1 MNGKIGTLASVI
13 ALSLS
18 ALSAS
23 AGLSPAA
30 AQGVLW
36 GGFLGQYQ
44 PGMGG
49 VTAPTF
55 QRRDARIDFSWNAI
69 GPGGSLSPAFNTNA
83 WQNFSGSWTG
93 QVMATT
99 TETYTL
105 QVVAAGGVALY
116 FRPTGSTTWTTLY
129 ADYANS
135 SKTAARAVAL
145 TAGTSYDICVHYW
158 QQQPSGRLQL
168 GWSSPSVPFQV
179 IEAAT
184 PLGINGSVALPGEPG
199 NMFADL
205 MKQAGG
211 FAVYSNTAQA
221 VATDAQGWPLA
232 DATLP
237 LWSGGLELD
246 GVYQVSFTGQA
257 QVTDWAGLGSFSA
270 GGTAYGAI
278 LPLGAGYDPVANVT
292 TATWTVAASTV
303 ATKATLG
310 FGQTQRTAASAVG
323 SGITNL
329 KILRPVAPGS
339 TTSHG
344 AGELFS
350 AQYKSFLSY
359 FSGIRFM
366 DYLAINGNK
375 QLHWADRTT
384 PGLATQYQ
392 AVSGYG
398 WQGKGGSL
406 EYLVALA
413 NETGKDVWINIP
425 VGVDDDYVTKLA
437 QVLAFGSD
445 GTNPYTGAQVHP
457 VYPPLNSNLKVYV
470 EYGNELWNGAYAQS
484 TTNASLAAA
493 AVAAGGSPLNY
504 DGSTDAT
511 VWSKRRVVDRTV
523 RISSLF
529 RSVWGDT
536 AMMNKI
542 RPVFEW
548 QYANSNNTAAIGLGY
563 LENYYDNADGVAHV
577 QAPHPANYYLWGGG
591 AGWYQSPNSP
601 GATSVSG
608 IYASGETSPSTEGD
622 AIWALGFGLHEMGYE
637 GGFEVGGDNP
647 SALQLTANLDPTA
660 TTFETNAIKK
670 FFQLGGGTPFIFNAA
685 GATAYGL
692 ANPTIADQNT
702 PKMQAVLAA
711 IQTTRPASAFA
722 WPLPAAAGNIPV
734 SFSMGVTPSGTATG
748 VMTRI
753 GDYISWPIV
762 VQTAGNFTI
771 TTDAPNPATM
781 QIRIDGV
788 PVGTGT
794 WTGALSLGLHGIM
807 VRNLSAAGT
816 TITKLTVTKATATTT
831 AKTTTK

>member
-1 MNGKIGTLASVI
+1 MNGKIGALASVV

-23 AGLSPAA
+23 AGLSPAL

-36 GGFLGQYQ
+36 GGFVGQYQ
-44 PGMGG
+44 PGLGG
-49 VTAPTF
+49 VTAPIF
-55 QRRDARIDFSWNAI
+55 QRRDTRIDFAWNAT
-69 GPGGSLSPAFNTNA
+69 GPGGSLSPEFNTA
-83 WQNFSGSWTG
+83 SWQTFSGSWTG

-105 QVVAAGGVALY
+105 QVVANGGVALY
-116 FRPTGSTTWTTLY
+116 FRPTGSTTWSTLY
-129 ADYANS
+129 ADYGNTT
-135 SKTAARAVAL
+135 KTAAKAVAL
-145 TAGTSYDICVHYW
+145 VAGTSYDICVHYW
-158 QQQPSGRLQL
+158 QHQQSGRLQL

-184 PLGINGSVALPGEPG
+184 PVGINGSVALPGEPG
-199 NMFADL
+199 NMFADM

-211 FAVYSNTAQA
+211 FTVYSNAA
-221 VATDAQGWPLA
+221 APVATDAQGWPLA

-237 LWSGGLELD
+237 LWASGRELD
-246 GVYQVSFTGQA
+246 GVYQVQFTGQA
-257 QVTDWAGLGSFSA
+257 QVTDWAGVGSFSA
-270 GGTAYGAI
+270 GGAAYGTI
-278 LPLGAGYDPVANVT
+278 LPLGAGYDPTTNLT

-303 ATKATLG
+303 PTNATLG
-310 FGQTQRTAASAVG
+310 FAQTQRTATSAVG

-329 KILRPVAPGS
+329 QILRPLAPGS
-339 TTSHG
+339 ATSHG

-359 FSGIRFM
+359 FTGIRFM
-366 DYLAINGNK
+366 DYLATNGNQ

-384 PGLATQYQ
+384 PGLASQYQ

-437 QVLAFGSD
+437 QLLAFGSD
-445 GTNPYTGAQVHP
+445 GTNAYTSAQTNP
-457 VYPPLNSNLKVYV
+457 AYPPLNTNLKVYL
-470 EYGNELWNGAYAQS
+470 EYGNELWNGAYNQS
-484 TTNASLAAA
+484 TANASLAAA

-511 VWSKRRVVDRTV
+511 VWTKRRVVDQTIQ
-523 RISSLF
+523 ISSLF
-529 RSVWGDT
+529 RAVWGDT
-536 AMMNKI
+536 AMMAKI

-548 QYANSNNTAAIGLGY
+548 QYGNSNNTAAIGLSY
-563 LENYYDNADGVAHV
+563 LENYYDNADGVTHV
-577 QAPHPANYYLWGGG
+577 AAPHPANYYLWGGG
-591 AGWYQSPNSP
+591 AGWYQSPNSA
-601 GATSVSG
+601 GAATVAA
-608 IYASGETSPSTEGD
+608 IYASGETNPSTEGD

-637 GGFEVGGDNP
+637 GGFEVGGDTAN
-647 SALQLTANLDPTA
+647 SLQLTANLDPNA
-660 TTFETNAIKK
+660 ATFETDAIDK
-670 FFQLGGGTPFIFNAA
+670 FYQLGGGTPFIFNAA
-685 GATAYGL
+685 GATAYGI

-702 PKMQAVLAA
+702 PKMQAILAA

-722 WPLPAAAGNIPV
+722 WPLPIDAGNIPV

-748 VMTRI
+748 VMTNV
-753 GDYISWPIV
+753 GDYISWPV
-762 VQTAGNFTI
+762 MVQTAGNFTL

-788 PVGTGT
+788 PVGTGS
-794 WTGALSLGLHGIM
+794 WTGLLPLGVHGIM
-807 VRNLSAAGT
+807 VRNLSSAGT
-816 TITKLTVTKATATTT
+816 TITKLSVTKAAATSS
-831 AKTTTK
+831 AKTAAK

>member
-1 MNGKIGTLASVI
+1 MNGKIGTLASVV
-13 ALSLS
+13 ALTLS

-23 AGLSPAA
+23 AGFSSAS

-36 GGFLGQYQ
+36 GGFVGQYQ
-44 PGMGG
+44 SGLNG
-49 VTAPTF
+49 VTVPTF
-55 QRRDARIDFSWNAI
+55 QRREDRIDFAWNAV
-69 GPGGSLSPAFNTNA
+69 GPGGSLSPEFNTA
-83 WQNFSGSWTG
+83 SWQTFSGSWTG
-93 QVMATT
+93 QVMPST

-105 QVVAAGGVALY
+105 QVVALGGVALY

-129 ADYANS
+129 ADYGNT
-135 SKTAARAVAL
+135 SKTATKAVAL
-145 TAGTSYDICVHYW
+145 TAGVSYDICIHYW
-158 QQQPSGRLQL
+158 QHQQSGRLQL

-184 PLGINGSVALPGEPG
+184 PVGINGSAALPGEPG

-205 MKQAGG
+205 MKQAGA
-211 FAVYSNTAQA
+211 FTSYSNTKVA
-221 VATDAQGWPLA
+221 VAVDAQGWPLA

-237 LWSGGLELD
+237 LWSGGRELD
-246 GVYQVSFTGQA
+246 GVYQMHFTGRA
-257 QVTDWAGLGSFSA
+257 QVTDWSGLGAFSV
-270 GGTAYGAI
+270 GGVSYGAI
-278 LPLGAGYDPVANVT
+278 LPAGIGYDPVANVT
-292 TATWTVAASTV
+292 TATWTVAPATV
-303 ATKATLG
+303 ATIATLG
-310 FGQTQRTAASAVG
+310 FGQSQRTAASVVG

-329 KILRPVAPGS
+329 SILRPVAPGS
-339 TTSHG
+339 TTVHA

-366 DYLAINGNK
+366 DYLAMNGNK
-375 QLHWADRTT
+375 QLHWADRVT
-384 PGLATQYQ
+384 PGLASQYQ

-398 WQGKGGSL
+398 WQGKGGSF

-413 NETGKDVWINIP
+413 NETGKDVWITIP

-437 QVLAFGSD
+437 QLLAFGSD
-445 GTNPYTGAQVHP
+445 GTTPYTSAQANP
-457 VYPPLNSNLKVYV
+457 AYPPLNSNLKVYL
-470 EYGNELWNGAYAQS
+470 EYGNELWNTAYAQAAA
-484 TTNASLAAA
+484 NQSLASA

-511 VWSKRRVVDRTV
+511 VWAKRRVVDRTV
-523 RISSLF
+523 QISKLF
-529 RSVWGDT
+529 RTVWGDGN
-536 AMMNKI
+536 MMTRI

-548 QYANSNNTAAIGLGY
+548 QYANSNSTASIGLTY
-563 LENYYDNADGVAHV
+563 LENYYDNADGVTHV
-577 QAPHPANYYLWGGG
+577 TAPHPANYYLWGGG
-591 AGWYQSPNSP
+591 AGWYQSPNSA
-601 GATSVSG
+601 GASSIAA

-622 AIWALGFGLHEMGYE
+622 SIWALGFGLHEMGYE
-637 GGFEVGGDNP
+637 GGFEIGGDAP
-647 SALQLTANLDPTA
+647 TALQLSANLDPGA
-660 TTFETNAIKK
+660 ATFETNAINK

-685 GATAYGL
+685 GATSYGI

-702 PKMQAVLAA
+702 PKMQAILAA
-711 IQTTRPASAFA
+711 IQTVRPASAYA

-748 VMTRI
+748 VMSHV
-753 GDYISWPIV
+753 GDYISWPVV

-794 WTGALSLGLHGIM
+794 WTGALPLGLHGIM
-807 VRNLSAAGT
+807 VRNLSSAGT
-816 TITKLTVTKATATTT
+816 TVTKLVVTKAAATV
-831 AKTTTK
+831 ASK